1 MYQPI
6 SSSHSQGLPSDKT
19 TFTPLP
25 ASSSVPYSPPS
36 QPTASFLVD
45 GPHDSIA
52 LTISVT
58 FNIVLSLLVVVG
70 ITWLY
75 LRGRQKGKARTFE
88 RTSTDAKI
96 ATRPPS
102 DPGTIDTASLPPLE
116 QRITRL
122 TDCQTLSTDATLF
135 SNMCVVQTSTD
146 DGSLSST
153 SGASGM
159 ARRTEKW
166 HAFIYGDIRSP

>member
-1 MYQPI
+1 M
-6 SSSHSQGLPSDKT
+6 T

-45 GPHDSIA
+45 GPHDSIV

-75 LRGRQKGKARTFE
+75 LRGRQKGKARTLE
-88 RTSTDAKI
+88 RTSTASKI
-96 ATRPPS
+96 ATRTPS
-102 DPGTIDTASLPPLE
+102 DRGTTASLPPLE
-116 QRITRL
+116 QRISRL
-122 TDCQTLSTDATLF
+122 TSCQTPSIDATLF
-135 SNMCVVQTSTD
+135 SNICVVQANADDESLNST
-146 DGSLSST
+146 G
-153 SGASGM
+153 GASGM

-166 HAFIYGDIRSP
+166 HTFIYGDIRSP